1 MNPSATREERLS
13 SWLEAWFEAR
23 ESGSNPE
30 LSSFCT
36 EEDLRAEFRELVA
49 EAEGLDFL
57 ADDLRERREA
67 PTQDPLLGR
76 VLDGKLRVEELLGR
90 GGMGAVY
97 RARHLGLEREVA
109 VKFLGELRFG
119 RKDAHARFEREARAL
134 ARLRHPS
141 IVPVLDTG
149 ALDERPWLA
158 MELLRGC
165 DLARWLRA
173 LPAAAI
179 FPVPTQG
186 AARDAWRACSA
197 PELAEEGR
205 SAPRW
210 SRPFFELVAA
220 LGADIARGLEA
231 VHAADVVHRDVK
243 PSNLWLD
250 PEGRAC
256 LADFGLA
263 RLGDEATLT
272 RDDSPLGTPAYMAPE
287 QLGRSP
293 EALDGRADIYGL
305 GATLYHLLTRRL
317 PFEGGS
323 AEVLT
328 RLRHEDPPS
337 PRALCPA
344 IPRDLEA
351 IVLHAMEKR
360 PADRYAS
367 ARELAE
373 DLEAFVE
380 RREVRARR
388 PSLAQRTWRRVA
400 RRPARALA
408 VLGFAIAFA
417 VAWLWISS
425 AERAA
430 FVERAARVDER
441 RAALPAL
448 VTLEHDPRSG
458 WLRPYRDAAELGPVF
473 DEILAFAPDDAIT
486 RWFRANFRSQQ
497 GEIDGARADLDHL
510 RARGNATPL
519 LEQLAQTLVASE
531 EQARWKIPALK
542 DLAPA
547 QTALDYFLAGYI
559 ALRYRSFGIAV
570 QHFDAALERAREEGQ
585 NKLWPIRDVRS
596 VASLGALDFARAL
609 EDAYAVEGALGR
621 ATART
626 RHVIGAAL
634 YLQGIDDRAE
644 AALRE
649 SLALHPEGHAPHHN
663 LGKLLARVGRRA
675 EAQRH
680 LEIALARRPDVWN
693 TRWELARLLRDQGE
707 FERAREVLAAQIE
720 DPTPDMAPKVRL
732 ALLNLEVEAWRA
744 LSERGDGS
752 GADAC
757 LQRARAQRDAL
768 RADLNLKPQ
777 DRQKLA
783 VASTRLDWLRGAID
797 AAQAYES
804 YLKAWLREEALLASR
819 PRAEGAFLRDPY
831 LRENLAR
838 AARELGRSDE
848 AVLFLRQ
855 ALVIE
860 TCPAAVRGLLVELL
874 LERREAAD
882 ALSEL
887 LRERELFRRDSRL
900 ESWIRAAWTEL
911 PDKQRAS
918 FGPAL
923 REAGLLP
930 AALAQELAIP
940 SATAPARADR

>member
-1 MNPSATREERLS
+1 MKTTATREQRLS

-30 LSSFCT
+30 PSSFCT
-36 EEDLRAEFRELVA
+36 EEDLRAEFCELVA

-76 VLDGKLRVEELLGR
+76 VIDGKLRIERLLGR

-97 RARHLGLEREVA
+97 LARHLGLERDVA
-109 VKFLGELRFG
+109 LKFLGELRFG
-119 RKDAHARFEREARAL
+119 RQDAHARFEREARAL

-165 DLARWLRA
+165 DVARWLRA
-173 LPAAAI
+173 LPEVAVV
-179 FPVPTQG
+179 PVPTPG
-186 AARDAWRACSA
+186 AARDAWRACSS
-197 PELAEEGR
+197 PELAHEGEN
-205 SAPRW
+205 APRW

-220 LGADIARGLEA
+220 LGADIARGLEVA
-231 VHAADVVHRDVK
+231 HAAQVVHRDVK

-250 PEGRAC
+250 AEGRAC

-272 RDDSPLGTPAYMAPE
+272 RDDGPLGTPVYMAPE
-287 QLGRSP
+287 QLGRSA
-293 EALDGRADIYGL
+293 EALDGRADVYGL

-328 RLRHEDPPS
+328 RLRHEDPPP
-337 PRALCPA
+337 PRALSPS

-367 ARELAE
+367 ARELAD

-388 PSLAQRTWRRVA
+388 PSAVRRTWRRIA

-408 VLGFAIAFA
+408 VLGFVLAFA

-448 VTLEHDPRSG
+448 VTLEHDPRSR
-458 WLRPYRDAAELGPVF
+458 WLRPYRDAAELGPVL

-486 RWFRANFRSQQ
+486 RWFRANFRSQH
-497 GEIDGARADLDHL
+497 GEIEGARADLDHL
-510 RARGNATPL
+510 RTRGNATPL
-519 LEQLAQTLVASE
+519 LEQLAQTLVSSE
-531 EQARWKIPALK
+531 EEARWKIPALK
-542 DLAPA
+542 DLAAP
-547 QTALDYFLAGYI
+547 QTALDAFLAGYI
-559 ALRYRSFGIAV
+559 ALRYRSFGPAL

-585 NKLWPIRDVRS
+585 TKLWPIRDVRS
-596 VASLGALDFARAL
+596 IAALGALDAARAL

-634 YLQGIDDRAE
+634 YLQGVDDRAE
-644 AALRE
+644 EALRE

-663 LGKLLARVGRRA
+663 LGVLLARNGRRA
-675 EAQRH
+675 EAREH
-680 LEIALARRPDVWN
+680 LELALARRPEVWN
-693 TRWELARLLRDQGE
+693 TRWELARLFRDQGE
-707 FERAREVLAAQIE
+707 FDRARELLTAQIE
-720 DPTPDMAPKVRL
+720 DPTPGIAAKVRL
-732 ALLNLEVEAWRA
+732 ALLNLEVEAWRE
-744 LSERGDGS
+744 LSERGEES
-752 GADAC
+752 HAQEC
-757 LQRARAQRDAL
+757 LQRALAHRDAL
-768 RADLNLKPQ
+768 RAEKRLGFVE
-777 DRQKLA
+777 RQKLA
-783 VASTRLDWLRGAID
+783 VAATRLDWMRGEID
-797 AAQAYES
+797 AARAFQS
-804 YLKAWLREEALLASR
+804 YVQLWVREEAFLATR
-819 PRAEGAFLRDPY
+819 PREEGPFLRDPY

-838 AARELGRSDE
+838 AARELRRSDE

-855 ALVIE
+855 ALALE
-860 TCPAAVRGLLVELL
+860 TCPASVRGLLIELL

-882 ALSEL
+882 ALREL
-887 LRERELFRRDSRL
+887 VLGAELFRRDSRREL
-900 ESWIRAAWTEL
+900 WIRSAWREL
-911 PDKQRAS
+911 PAEQRAS
-918 FGPAL
+918 LGPEL
-923 REAGLLP
+923 HQAGLVEEHM
-930 AALAQELAIP
+930 AQELAIP
-940 SATAPARADR
+940 SAPAPARADR